1 MSLATAPCETPA
13 RQSAL
18 VIDADPQSERVL
30 RIELSQN
37 GLEVR
42 SATSVAA
49 ALYELQK
56 RHFDL
61 IFVAATLH
69 DVDGTEFI
77 QQTAKLFDK
86 SRFVLVGDG
95 AEPQAVVEAVR
106 AGADEFL
113 ALPVGG
119 DEIRDLLDRLGSE
132 GKRRERNLAARAVG
146 DFEDIVTISPVLKRA
161 ITEARQVAA
170 FKTPVLLL
178 GESGTGK
185 ELFAHAIHAASPRAG
200 GPLVALNCA
209 NLPEALLESQLFGH
223 VRGAF
228 TGAQQSHA
236 GFVGEAAG
244 GTLFLDE
251 IGELGPGLQAKL
263 LRFLQEGEY
272 HPVGASKSQR
282 ADVRII
288 AATNVVMAQAIERG
302 AFRAD
307 LYYRLAVFPIAISPL
322 RERREDVTL
331 LARHFLDLFA
341 VELGCRIPRI
351 ELAGA
356 ELLMNFEWPGNVR
369 QLANVLE
376 RAMIIYPGQDLDAVH
391 LAPLL
396 KASNPGHYGA
406 PDCLPAP
413 ARMLGWELPL
423 EGVNLEELQDSL
435 MLQALGRADGNLTR
449 AARLVGL
456 SRPAF
461 RYRISKLVGPSESAE
476 NAGHS
481 SKSVLY
487 DMVQRRIN

>member
-1 MSLATAPCETPA
+1 MSLATAPCET
-13 RQSAL
+13 RTCQSAL
-18 VIDADPQSERVL
+18 VIGTDPQAERVL
-30 RIELSQN
+30 RIELSRQ
-37 GLEVR
+37 GLEV
-42 SATSVAA
+42 SAATSVAE
-49 ALYELQK
+49 ALSELQT

-61 IFVAATLH
+61 IFVAARLH
-69 DVDGTEFI
+69 DVDGTAFI
-77 QQTAKLFDK
+77 RQTAKLFTK
-86 SRFVLVGDG
+86 SRFVLAGDG
-95 AEPQAVVEAVR
+95 AEPRAEIEALR
-106 AGADEFL
+106 AGADDFL
-113 ALPVGG
+113 PLPVTAGEVSALLERSGG
-119 DEIRDLLDRLGSE
+119 E
-132 GKRRERNLAARAVG
+132 GKSGEQALAPRAAG

-161 ITEARQVAA
+161 IAEAGKVAA

-185 ELFAHAIHAASPRAG
+185 ELFTHAIHAASPRAG
-200 GPLVALNCA
+200 GPMVAVNCA

-228 TGAQQSHA
+228 TGAQQSHD

-272 HPVGASKSQR
+272 RPVGASKPQR

-288 AATNVVMAQAIERG
+288 AATNVVMEQAIERG

-307 LYYRLAVFPIAISPL
+307 LYYRLAVFPIVIPPL
-322 RERREDVTL
+322 RERREDVML
-331 LARHFLDLFA
+331 LARHFLDLCA

-351 ELAGA
+351 EPTGA

-376 RAMIIYPGQDLDAVH
+376 RAMILYSGQNLDAVH

-396 KASNPGHYGA
+396 KAANPGHYGA

-435 MLQALGRADGNLTR
+435 MLQALGRADGNITR

-461 RYRISKLVGPSESAE
+461 RYRISRLVGAAGSAE
-476 NAGHS
+476 NAGHG
-481 SKSVLY
+481 SKSNLY
-487 DMVQRRIN
+487 EMVQRRIN